1 MVSDDKWW
9 IVMVSAGYCWSS
21 DGWLYSIGGIVRFQ
35 SLIFQG
41 GNLIFGATVQSFY
54 RWSQL
59 AWSKNICCSQNFEKE
74 TRWVHCRWWNR
85 YITQTSPSTHDTL
98 AYCFCHTGH
107 KLLGC
112 INNITINLA
121 PGHLAAQRS
130 CPRTWVFFPR
140 HVSWF
145 SHNSGKSC
153 PWKFVR
159 TSPPSPISIE
169 PPWTAFS
176 TQLCFTTS
184 RRTPPSPPPMIST
197 WTDDMMVMEYSGFC
211 WTLL

>member
-1 MVSDDKWW
+1 MEP
-9 IVMVSAGYCWSS
+9 
-21 DGWLYSIGGIVRFQ
+21 
-35 SLIFQG
+35 
-41 GNLIFGATVQSFY
+41 SFAIHKKKLH
-54 RWSQL
+54 L
-59 AWSKNICCSQNFEKE
+59 AQ
-74 TRWVHCRWWNR
+74 
-85 YITQTSPSTHDTL
+85 HDTL

-121 PGHLAAQRS
+121 PGHLAAPRS

-140 HVSWF
+140 FPNVVGRN
-145 SHNSGKSC
+145 NSGKSC

-159 TSPPSPISIE
+159 TNPLLPYQSNPR
-169 PPWTAFS
+169 TAFS

-197 WTDDMMVMEYSGFC
+197 WTDAMMVIDHGN
-211 WTLL
+211 T

>member
-1 MVSDDKWW
+1 MSP
-9 IVMVSAGYCWSS
+9 
-21 DGWLYSIGGIVRFQ
+21 L
-35 SLIFQG
+35 SLMEPLH
-41 GNLIFGATVQSFY
+41 NP
-54 RWSQL
+54 
-59 AWSKNICCSQNFEKE
+59 NFTLHPE
-74 TRWVHCRWWNR
+74 N
-85 YITQTSPSTHDTL
+85 TL

-121 PGHLAAQRS
+121 PGHLTAQRS

-140 HVSWF
+140 HF
-145 SHNSGKSC
+145 PHFPNFEGRNNSGKSC

-159 TSPPSPISIE
+159 TNPLLPYQSNPRK
-169 PPWTAFS
+169 AFS

-197 WTDDMMVMEYSGFC
+197 WTDDMMVIDHGN
-211 WTLL
+211 T